1 MNFLKRLNNSIE
13 VKAVAPI
20 VGMLPINRGFEQMV
34 RVGENVI
41 LYPQD
46 TGERYLT
53 KGLNLNDAVSTITG
67 KNMRK
72 AGQVR
77 LTHTKVKATE
87 KKTLQEYLHISKS
100 KEFSSEQIREMRIM
114 KKAMV

>member
-1 MNFLKRLNNSIE
+1 MNLLSRLNKTIE

-20 VGMLPINRGFEQMV
+20 VGMLQRGINEQMFN
-34 RVGENVI
+34 VGGEVK

-46 TGERYLT
+46 TGERYIS
-53 KGLNLNDAVSTITG
+53 KGYNLNDSVSTIVG

-77 LTHTKVKATE
+77 LTHTKVKDTE
-87 KKTLQEYLHISKS
+87 KKTLQEYLHLSKV
-100 KEFSSEQIREMRIM
+100 KEF
-114 KKAMV
+114 